1 MAENSYPELL
11 ETVKAVDWE
20 RVYELASQ
28 LARQF
33 APLDLLARACIQ
45 EYLNQS
51 ADRRPETQRKRDAAL
66 GVPSPDVLNSVPV
79 SVDPIGRIPR
89 GLHGTVRRRRRLR
102 AGGRRADVLT
112 AVRKIPNIN
121 RRA

>member
-28 LARQF
+28 LTRQF

-51 ADRRPETQRKRDAAL
+51 ADDPNLIRRRDAAL
-66 GVPSPDVLNSVPV
+66 GVPSPDVLNSVPGA
-79 SVDPIGRIPR
+79 VDPIGRIPR
-89 GLHGTVRRRRRLR
+89 GLRRTVRRRRRLR
-102 AGGRRADVLT
+102 AGGHRADVLT

>member
-20 RVYELASQ
+20 RVYELATQ
-28 LARQF
+28 LTRQF
-33 APLDLLARACIQ
+33 APLDLLARSCIQ
-45 EYLNQS
+45 EYLHQS
-51 ADRRPETQRKRDAAL
+51 ADDPNLSGSGTPPWASRLLMYSTPFL
-66 GVPSPDVLNSVPV
+66 VLSSPV
-79 SVDPIGRIPR
+79 GRIPGALR
-89 GLHGTVRRRRRLR
+89 RTVRRRRRLR
-102 AGGRRADVLT
+102 AGGRWADLLT